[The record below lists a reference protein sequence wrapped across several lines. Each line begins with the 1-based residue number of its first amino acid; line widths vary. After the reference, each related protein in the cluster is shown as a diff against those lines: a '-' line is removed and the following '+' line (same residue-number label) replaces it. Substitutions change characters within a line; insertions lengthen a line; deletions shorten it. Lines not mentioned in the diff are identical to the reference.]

1 MVRVVS
7 TSFRCPGDFSF
18 WVGLNLLL
26 KLGRERRLVGY
37 RSGGAGVDE
46 GAEIFESSGRE
57 RVWDGND
64 NLRHVVLCL
73 FVCVFLL
80 VFIEVEAFCL
90 TVVVFVVTV
99 AVWFF
104 MLMMFILTLA
114 LALASS
120 VVSILTLVVL
130 VLVVSVVV
138 LVAVAVAVAVVA
150 VAVVLALV
158 SWVLAAFIPG
168 VAIRSVEMTINLVVV
183 VVSVSSAVSL
193 IIASSAIVSLTV
205 VSLAIVSLAVVVSS
219 ALASILLVFER
230 LIVVHEFVDIG
241 DAGLSVGF
249 DEGLFPGGNA
259 FLDG

>member
-1 MVRVVS
+1 MTCKQS
-7 TSFRCPGDFSF
+7 I
-18 WVGLNLLL
+18 
-26 KLGRERRLVGY
+26 
-37 RSGGAGVDE
+37 GGSCVNE

-80 VFIEVEAFCL
+80 VFIEVDTFCL
-90 TVVVFVVTV
+90 TVVISAVTV

-104 MLMMFILTLA
+104 VLMMFVLMLA
-114 LALASS
+114 LALALS
-120 VVSILTLVVL
+120 VVSMLMLVVL

-158 SWVLAAFIPG
+158 PWVLAALIPR
-168 VAIRSVEMTINLVVV
+168 VAIRLVEMTINLVVI

-193 IIASSAIVSLTV
+193 IIVSSAIVSLMV
-205 VSLAIVSLAVVVSS
+205 VSLAIVSLAVVVSRHWR
-219 ALASILLVFER
+219 AFLVFER

-241 DAGLSVGF
+241 DTGLSVGF
-249 DEGLFPGGNA
+249 DEGLFPGGKA